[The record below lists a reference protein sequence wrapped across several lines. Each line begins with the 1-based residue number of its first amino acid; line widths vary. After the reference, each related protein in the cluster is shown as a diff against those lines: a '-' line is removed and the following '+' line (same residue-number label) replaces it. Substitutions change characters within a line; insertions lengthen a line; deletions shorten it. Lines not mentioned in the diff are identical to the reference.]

1 MYLSVPTYA
10 FAYYLRPQTLP
21 MRLIFT
27 LLLLCA
33 NLTPLLAQYLVE
45 GKVVDAVTNQ
55 PLPFVNILINDQK
68 SGTITDIDGRFR
80 IAQAE
85 PIRQLRLSY
94 VGYENQLQTVVAG
107 ASKITI
113 QMQRKTAVLQEI
125 AVVAGENPAHR
136 VIREAVRQRDAN
148 NPEKL
153 ANFRYTAYN
162 RFVVTIDS
170 ADQPMNDSIRV
181 VQMKDS
187 VRYDSSYYEVAQ
199 FFRKRDLFLTESLSE
214 RDFVAPNLSHEKV
227 LATRTSGIKNPMFV
241 MLSSQLQS
249 FSFYPDYISILDVRY
264 LNPIS
269 PGSTSRYFFHLEDT
283 LYDDRDSIYVISFKP
298 MKGSNIQGMKG
309 LLYIHTA
316 GYAIQNVLAE
326 PADSVAGLNIRIR
339 QQYKRIDGRKWFPAQ
354 LNTDIYFANLSLGN
368 NVRPAAIA
376 RSYLANIEL
385 NPGLRKRDLG
395 INGTEILPDA
405 NNKSL
410 SFWEAYRP
418 DSLSDRDQETYRF
431 IDSVSTQ
438 FKLEQRLRWALA
450 LSTGRL
456 PVGPIDIRLR
466 DVLGGSRYEGFRMG
480 VGVATNDKLSRWVS
494 VGGYAAWGFHDKQG
508 KYGLNTDFYFDRR
521 KRYSLSVYGH
531 NDLIVNGGYQL
542 FNNETALINAHPD
555 RLVYFF
561 NQFFDR
567 ERAVGAKFRFLNV
580 RYWSGEIGFKGS
592 FREQTPW
599 FHYRYVPLAPGYAW
613 GEPLPEA
620 VGAPAFNYRELGV
633 QLRYA
638 FREKTLRLLD
648 REYTIENR
656 YPIVHLSYQR
666 GLKIMGGDWDYHR
679 LVGRVE
685 KSFVIRNAGVL
696 SAVVTGGAAWGPES
710 LPIQQLF
717 YLRGIGRTNGIFVP
731 FAFQTFD
738 MHEFAGNQFGEVH
751 LRHNF
756 ESLFFKTEKQ
766 QPIFA
771 LHHSSGWSRL
781 SQPGDHYFTEAE
793 RFPAKVA
800 DLRNGYHE
808 SGLSLSN
815 ILIFNGR
822 WGVGFFYRYGA
833 YTSPQWRDNLA
844 VKLVLQP

>member
-1 MYLSVPTYA
+1 
-10 FAYYLRPQTLP
+10 

-33 NLTPLLAQYLVE
+33 NLTPLLAQYLIE
-45 GKVVDAVTNQ
+45 GKVVDAVTNE

-80 IAQAE
+80 ISQAE
-85 PIRQLRLSY
+85 PVRQLRLSY
-94 VGYENQLQTVVAG
+94 VGYENQVQAVLAG
-107 ASKITI
+107 AGKLTI
-113 QMQRKTAVLQEI
+113 RMQRKTAVLQEI

-136 VIREAVRQRDAN
+136 IIREAVRMRDEN

-170 ADQPMNDSIRV
+170 ADQPMNDSVRI

-187 VRYDSSYYEVAQ
+187 VTRDSSNYEMAQ

-214 RDFVAPNLSHEKV
+214 RDFVAPDLSHEKV

-241 MLSSQLQS
+241 LLSTQLQS

-264 LNPIS
+264 LNPVS

-283 LYDDRDSIYVISFKP
+283 LYDGADSIYVLSFKP
-298 MKGSNIQGMKG
+298 LKGSNIQGMKG

-326 PADSVAGLNIRIR
+326 PADSLPGLNIRIR
-339 QQYKRIDGRKWFPAQ
+339 QQYKRIEGRKWFPAQ
-354 LNTDIYFANLSLGN
+354 LNTDIYFASINFGLN
-368 NVRPAAIA
+368 AKPVAIA
-376 RSYLANIEL
+376 RSYLTDIQL
-385 NPGLRKRDLG
+385 SPGLRRRDIAL
-395 INGTEILPDA
+395 NGTEVLRDA
-405 NNKSL
+405 TNKPIG
-410 SFWEAYRP
+410 FWETYRP

-431 IDSVSTQ
+431 IDSISTQ
-438 FKLEQRLRWALA
+438 YKLEQRLRWGLA
-450 LSTGRL
+450 LTTGRFPIG
-456 PVGPIDIRLR
+456 PVDIRLR
-466 DVLGGSRYEGFRMG
+466 DVLGGNRYEGLRIGMG
-480 VGVATNDKLSRWVS
+480 LATNDKFSRWFS
-494 VGGYAAWGFHDKQG
+494 LGAYAAYGLHDKQG
-508 KYGLNTDFYFDRR
+508 KYGANTDFYFDSR
-521 KRYSLSVYGH
+521 KRYSLSLYAH

-542 FNNETALINAHPD
+542 FNNESALINAHPD

-567 ERAVGAKFRFLNV
+567 EQAIGAKFRFLNL
-580 RYWSGEIGFKGS
+580 RYWSGEIGFKSS

-613 GEPLPEA
+613 GAPLPEA

-648 REYTIENR
+648 REYTVENR

-666 GLKIMGGDWDYHR
+666 GLKLWGGDWDYHR
-679 LVGRVE
+679 LVSRVE
-685 KSFVIRNAGVL
+685 KSFVIRNAGVFT
-696 SAVVTGGAAWGPES
+696 AVLTGGAAWGPES

-717 YLRGIGRTNGIFVP
+717 YLRGIGKDNGLFVP

-738 MHEFAGNQFGEVH
+738 MHQFAGNQFAEVH

-756 ESLFFKTEKQ
+756 ESLLFRTEKQ
-766 QPIFA
+766 QPVFA
-771 LHHSSGWSRL
+771 IHHNSGWSRL
-781 SQPGDHYFTEAE
+781 TQPGDHYFTEGE

-800 DLRNGYHE
+800 DLRMGYHE

-815 ILIFNGR
+815 INLLNNR

-833 YTSPQWRDNLA
+833 YASANWRDNVA
-844 VKLVLQP
+844 VKLVLTP

>member
-1 MYLSVPTYA
+1 
-10 FAYYLRPQTLP
+10 
-21 MRLIFT
+21 MRLIIT

-33 NLTPLLAQYLVE
+33 TLSPAWSQYVLE
-45 GKVVDAVTNQ
+45 GKVLDATNNQ

-68 SGTITDIDGRFR
+68 SGAITDIDGRFR
-80 IAQAE
+80 ISQSE
-85 PIRQLRLSY
+85 PIRKLRLSY
-94 VGYENQLQTVVAG
+94 VGYENLQQQVLPGVE
-107 ASKITI
+107 KITLE
-113 QMQRKTAVLQEI
+113 MQRKTAVLQEI

-136 VIREAVRQRDAN
+136 VVREAVRRRDEN

-170 ADQPMNDSIRV
+170 ADSPMNDSIRV

-214 RDFVAPNLSHEKV
+214 RDFVAPDLSHEKV

-283 LYDDRDSIYVISFKP
+283 LYDGSDSIYVLSFKP

-326 PADSVAGLNIRIR
+326 PADSLPGLNLRIR

-354 LNTDIYFANLSLGN
+354 LNTDIYFANLSLGS
-368 NVRPAAIA
+368 NVRPVAIA
-376 RSYLANIEL
+376 RSYLTDIQL
-385 NPGLRKRDLG
+385 NPGLRKRDLSL
-395 INGTEILPDA
+395 NGTEILLDA
-405 NNKSL
+405 TNKPNG
-410 SFWEAYRP
+410 FWEAYRP
-418 DSLSDRDQETYRF
+418 DSISDRDQETYRF

-450 LSTGRL
+450 LSTGRF
-456 PVGPIDIRLR
+456 PVGPVDIRLR
-466 DVLGGSRYEGFRMG
+466 DVLGGNRYEGVRIGMG
-480 VGVATNDKLSRWVS
+480 LATNDKVSRWFS
-494 VGGYAAWGFHDKQG
+494 VGAYAAYGLHDKQG
-508 KYGLNTDFYFDRR
+508 KYGANTDFFFDRR
-521 KRYSLSVYGH
+521 KRYSLGLYAH
-531 NDLIVNGGYQL
+531 NDLVVNGGYQL
-542 FNNETALINAHPD
+542 FNNETALINTHPD
-555 RLVYFF
+555 RLIYFF

-567 ERAVGAKFRFLNV
+567 ERALGARLRFLNW
-580 RYWSGEIGFKGS
+580 RYLSGEVGFKAS
-592 FREQTPW
+592 YREQTPW

-620 VGAPAFNYRELGV
+620 VGAPAFNYRELGL

-648 REYTIENR
+648 REYTVENR
-656 YPIVHLSYQR
+656 YPVVHLSYQR
-666 GLKIMGGDWDYHR
+666 GIKMWGGDWDYHR
-679 LVGRVE
+679 LVARVE
-685 KSFVIRNAGVL
+685 KNFVIRNAGVF
-696 SAVVTGGAAWGPES
+696 SAVLTGGAAWGPES

-717 YLRGIGRTNGIFVP
+717 YMRGVGRTTGIFVP

-738 MHEFAGNQFGEVH
+738 MHENAGNQFAELH

-756 ESLFFKTEKQ
+756 ESLLFKTEKQ
-766 QPIFA
+766 QPVFA
-771 LHHSSGWSRL
+771 IHHNSGWSRL
-781 SQPGDHYFTEAE
+781 SQPGDHYFTEAD

-800 DLRNGYHE
+800 DISFGYHE
-808 SGLSLSN
+808 SGISLSN
-815 ILIFNGR
+815 IKIFDSL
-822 WGVGFFYRYGA
+822 WGVGLFCRYGA
-833 YTSPQWRDNLA
+833 YAAPRFQDNLA

>member
-1 MYLSVPTYA
+1 
-10 FAYYLRPQTLP
+10 
-21 MRLIFT
+21 MRALLT

-33 NLTPLLAQYLVE
+33 SLSPGLAQYLLE
-45 GKVVDAVTNQ
+45 GKVLDATNNQ

-68 SGTITDIDGRFR
+68 SGAITDIDGRFR
-80 IAQAE
+80 ISQAE

-94 VGYENQLQTVVAG
+94 VGYENHTQIIAAGTTKINIQL
-107 ASKITI
+107 
-113 QMQRKTAVLQEI
+113 QRKTAVLQEV

-136 VIREAVRQRDAN
+136 VIREAVRQRDEN

-170 ADQPMNDSIRV
+170 ADRPMNDSIRV
-181 VQMKDS
+181 IQMKDS
-187 VRYDSSYYEVAQ
+187 TRYDSSNYELAN

-214 RDFVAPNLSHEKV
+214 RDFVAPDLSHEKV
-227 LATRTSGIKNPMFV
+227 LAIRTSGIKNPMFV

-283 LYDDRDSIYVISFKP
+283 LYDGPDSIYVISFKP
-298 MKGSNIQGMKG
+298 LKGSNIQGMKG
-309 LLYIHTA
+309 LLYIHTG

-326 PADSVAGLNIRIR
+326 PADSLPGLNIRIR

-354 LNTDIYFANLSLGN
+354 LNTDIYFTELDLGPNLWP
-368 NVRPAAIA
+368 VAIA
-376 RSYLANIEL
+376 RSYLTDIQL
-385 NPGLRKRDLG
+385 NPGLRKRDLTL
-395 INGTEILPDA
+395 NGTEILRDA
-405 NNKSL
+405 TNKPIG
-410 SFWEAYRP
+410 FWEPYRP
-418 DSLSDRDQETYRF
+418 DSLSERDLETYRF
-431 IDSVSTQ
+431 IDSISTQ

-466 DVLGGSRYEGFRMG
+466 DILGGNRYEGLRLGMSL
-480 VGVATNDKLSRWVS
+480 ATNDKVS
-494 VGGYAAWGFHDKQG
+494 PWFSLGGYAAWGFRDKQG
-508 KYGLNTDFYFDRR
+508 KYGLNTDFYFDKR
-521 KRYSLSVYGH
+521 KRYTLSLYGH

-542 FNNETALINAHPD
+542 FNNETALINNHPD

-567 ERAVGAKFRFLNV
+567 ERALGAKFRFLNV
-580 RYWSGEIGFKGS
+580 RYLSGDIGFKSS

-599 FHYRYVPLAPGYAW
+599 FHYRYLPLVPGYDW
-613 GEPLPEA
+613 GAPLPEA
-620 VGAPAFNYRELGV
+620 VNAPTFQFSELGV

-648 REYTIENR
+648 KEYTIENR
-656 YPIVHLSYQR
+656 YPMVYASYQR
-666 GLKIMGGDWDYHR
+666 GLKLWGGQWDFHR
-679 LVGRVE
+679 LVGRIE
-685 KSFVIRNAGVL
+685 KSFVIRHAGVL
-696 SAVVTGGAAWGPES
+696 SAVVAGGAVWGSNS

-717 YLRGIGRTNGIFVP
+717 YMRGVGRNTGVFVP
-731 FAFQTFD
+731 FSFQTFD
-738 MHEFAGNQFGEVH
+738 MHEFAGNQFAEVH

-756 ESLFFKTEKQ
+756 ESLLFRTEKQ
-766 QPIFA
+766 QPVFA
-771 LHHSSGWSRL
+771 IHHNSGWSRL
-781 SQPGDHYFTEAE
+781 TSPGDHYFTDQANFYA
-793 RFPAKVA
+793 RVA
-800 DLRNGYHE
+800 DARLGYHE
-808 SGLSLSN
+808 SGFSVSN
-815 ILIFNGR
+815 IRLLDNR

-833 YTSPQWRDNLA
+833 YTAPRWQDNWA
-844 VKLVLQP
+844 VKLVLVP

>member
-1 MYLSVPTYA
+1 
-10 FAYYLRPQTLP
+10 
-21 MRLIFT
+21 MRLFFT

-33 NLTPLLAQYLVE
+33 NLTPLLAQYLLE
-45 GKVVDAVTNQ
+45 GKVLDATTNQ
-55 PLPFVNILINDQK
+55 PLPFVNILINNQK
-68 SGTITDIDGRFR
+68 SGAITDIDGRFR
-80 IAQAE
+80 ISQAE

-94 VGYENQLQTVVAG
+94 VGYENHTQNISPGT
-107 ASKITI
+107 SKISI

-136 VIREAVRQRDAN
+136 IVREAVRRRDEN

-162 RFVVTIDS
+162 RFVVTVDS
-170 ADQPMNDSIRV
+170 ADQHMDDSVRV
-181 VQMKDS
+181 IQMKDS
-187 VRYDSSYYEVAQ
+187 VRYDSSYYEVAR

-214 RDFVAPNLSHEKV
+214 RDFVAPDLSHEKV
-227 LATRTSGIKNPMFV
+227 IATRTSGIKNPMFV

-283 LYDDRDSIYVISFKP
+283 LYDGSDSIYVLSFRP

-316 GYAIQNVLAE
+316 GYALQNVLAE

-339 QQYKRIDGRKWFPAQ
+339 QQYKRVDGRKWFPEQ
-354 LNTDIYFANLSLGN
+354 LNTDIYFANLSLGS
-368 NVRPAAIA
+368 NVRPVAIA
-376 RSYLANIEL
+376 RSYLTEIQL
-385 NPGLRKRDLG
+385 NPGIRKRDLAL
-395 INGTEILPDA
+395 NGTEILRDA
-405 NNKSL
+405 TNKPIG
-410 SFWEAYRP
+410 FWEPYRP
-418 DSLSDRDQETYRF
+418 DSLSERDLETYRF
-431 IDSVSTQ
+431 IDSISTQ

-450 LSTGRL
+450 LSTGRF

-466 DVLGGSRYEGFRMG
+466 DVFGGSRYEGLRLGMG
-480 VGVATNDKLSRWVS
+480 LATNDKVSPWFS

-521 KRYSLSVYGH
+521 KRTSLSLYGH

-542 FNNETALINAHPD
+542 FNNETALINTHPD

-567 ERAVGAKFRFLNV
+567 EKALGAKFRFLNW
-580 RYWSGEIGFKGS
+580 RYLSGEVGFKGS
-592 FREQTPW
+592 YREQTPW
-599 FHYRYVPLAPGYAW
+599 FRYRYVPLAPGYAW

-620 VGAPAFNYRELGV
+620 MGAPAFNYREWGV

-656 YPIVHLSYQR
+656 YPIVYASYQR
-666 GLKIMGGDWDYHR
+666 GFKLWGGDWDYHR
-679 LVGRVE
+679 LVGRIE
-685 KSFVIRNAGVL
+685 KNFVIRNAGVL
-696 SAVVTGGAAWGPES
+696 SAVINAGAVWGPES

-731 FAFQTFD
+731 FAFQTID
-738 MHEFAGNQFGEVH
+738 MHEYAGNQFAELH

-756 ESLFFKTEKQ
+756 ESLLFRTEKQ

-771 LHHSSGWSRL
+771 IHHNSGWSRL
-781 SQPGDHYFTEAE
+781 SSPGDHYFTEPAT
-793 RFPAKVA
+793 FPARAV
-800 DLRNGYHE
+800 DMRLGYHE
-808 SGLSLSN
+808 SGFSISN
-815 ILIFNGR
+815 IQMLDNR
-822 WGVGFFYRYGA
+822 WGLGVFYRYGA
-833 YTSPQWRDNLA
+833 YQSPTLRENFA
-844 VKLVLQP
+844 IKLVLTP

>member
-1 MYLSVPTYA
+1 
-10 FAYYLRPQTLP
+10 
-21 MRLIFT
+21 MRLIIT

-33 NLTPLLAQYLVE
+33 TLSPAWSQYVLE
-45 GKVVDAVTNQ
+45 GKVLDATNNQ

-68 SGTITDIDGRFR
+68 SGAITDIDGRFR
-80 IAQAE
+80 ISQAE

-94 VGYENQLQTVVAG
+94 VGYENHTQAIAVGVTKVNIL
-107 ASKITI
+107 
-113 QMQRKTAVLQEI
+113 MQRKTAVLQEV

-136 VIREAVRQRDAN
+136 IIREAVRMRDEN

-170 ADQPMNDSIRV
+170 SDQPLNDSIRV
-181 VQMKDS
+181 VELKDS
-187 VRYDSSYYEVAQ
+187 VRYDSSNYEMAK
-199 FFRKRDLFLTESLSE
+199 FFRARDLFLTESLSE
-214 RDFVAPNLSHEKV
+214 RNFVAPDLSHEKV
-227 LATRTSGIKNPMFV
+227 LATRTSGIQNPMFV
-241 MLSSQLQS
+241 MLSTQLQS

-283 LYDDRDSIYVISFKP
+283 LYDGSDSIYVLSFKP

-326 PADSVAGLNIRIR
+326 PADSLPGLSIRIR
-339 QQYKRIDGRKWFPAQ
+339 QQYKRVDGRKWFPSQ
-354 LNTDIYFANLSLGN
+354 LNTDIYFAGLALGTN
-368 NVRPAAIA
+368 ARPVAIA
-376 RSYLANIEL
+376 RSYLTDIQL
-385 NPGLRKRDLG
+385 NPGLRKRDIAL
-395 INGTEILPDA
+395 NGTEVLRDA
-405 NNKSL
+405 TNKPIG
-410 SFWEAYRP
+410 FWEPYRP
-418 DSLSDRDQETYRF
+418 DSLSERDLETYRF
-431 IDSVSTQ
+431 IDSISTQ

-456 PVGPIDIRLR
+456 PFGPIDLRLR
-466 DVLGGSRYEGFRMG
+466 DILGGSRYEGLR
-480 VGVATNDKLSRWVS
+480 VGLGLASNDKLSPWFS

-508 KYGLNTDFYFDRR
+508 KYGFNTDFYFDKR
-521 KRYSLSVYGH
+521 KRYQFSLFGH

-555 RLVYFF
+555 QLVYFF

-580 RYWSGEIGFKGS
+580 RYLSGDIGFKSS

-613 GEPLPEA
+613 GASLPEA
-620 VGAPAFNYRELGV
+620 VDAPAFQYRELGV

-656 YPIVHLSYQR
+656 YPIVYASYQR
-666 GLKIMGGDWDYHR
+666 GLKIWGGEWDYHR
-679 LVGRVE
+679 LVGRIE
-685 KSFVIRNAGVL
+685 KNWVIRNAGMLSAVL
-696 SAVVTGGAAWGPES
+696 SAGAAWGPES

-717 YLRGIGRTNGIFVP
+717 FMRGIGRTNGLFVP
-731 FAFQTFD
+731 FAFQTID
-738 MHEFAGNQFGEVH
+738 MHEYAGDQFAELH

-756 ESLFFKTEKQ
+756 ESLLFRTEKQ
-766 QPIFA
+766 QPVFA
-771 LHHSSGWSRL
+771 IHHNSGWSRL
-781 SQPGDHYFTEAE
+781 SAPGDHYFTEAA
-793 RFPAKVA
+793 RFPARAV
-800 DLRNGYHE
+800 DMRLGYHE
-808 SGLSLSN
+808 SGFSVSN
-815 ILIFNGR
+815 IQLLNNR
-822 WGVGFFYRYGA
+822 WGVGVFYRYGA
-833 YTSPQWRDNLA
+833 YSAAAWQQNMA
-844 VKLVLQP
+844 FKLVLTP